1 MCSFREDKMILETL
15 ILVVWFVSG
24 VLVATVNAIIFF
36 VLARNWS
43 YFMRWK
49 KSEERIMAEG
59 IARMVVKDITNP
71 KFEEQ
76 KE

>member
-1 MCSFREDKMILETL
+1 MILEVL
-15 ILVVWFVSG
+15 ILVVWFVAG

-43 YFMRWK
+43 YFIRWK
-49 KSEERIMAEG
+49 KSEERVMAEG

-71 KFEEQ
+71 KFEDNEGG
-76 KE
+76 K